1 MSDTQVYMD
10 IPAVKDIAKN
20 FNTISDVLSNVVK
33 VMDVL
38 TNTLKVT
45 AFIGLVGGY
54 AVAQFIDSIKP
65 QIEKMAEKCAELSK
79 DVAASVAAYE
89 RGDAEGAA
97 RFH

>member
-20 FNTISDVLSNVVK
+20 FNTISEVLSNVAK

-38 TNTLKVT
+38 INTLKVT

-54 AVAQFIDSIKP
+54 AVSQFLEMIKP
-65 QIEKMAEKCAELSK
+65 QIEKMSEKCAELSK
-79 DVAASVAAYE
+79 DVNASVTAYE
-89 RGDAEGAA
+89 RGDAEGAT
-97 RFH
+97 RFY